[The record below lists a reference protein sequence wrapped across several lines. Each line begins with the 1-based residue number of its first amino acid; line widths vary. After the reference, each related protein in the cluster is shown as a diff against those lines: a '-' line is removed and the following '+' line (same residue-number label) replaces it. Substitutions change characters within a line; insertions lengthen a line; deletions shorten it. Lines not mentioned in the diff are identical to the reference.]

1 MFAVLKTGGKQ
12 YKVQKDS
19 KLLVEK
25 INGNIGDEVLLNEI
39 LVIGDGDKL
48 NLGSPQIADAVVI
61 AEVVRQ
67 TRGPKINIIYKR
79 RRKNSRTKQ
88 GHKQALTLIKVKEIA
103 SSGVSK
109 IKLKKSSV
117 KTTPVKEVKKSTEV
131 VKKVTDKDKSSV
143 KKEIV
148 PKQKI
153 KTKKSKD

>member
-48 NLGSPQIADAVVI
+48 NLGSPQIADAAVI